1 MPHTPLKRKED
12 IGLSPYELK
21 FRGRHRFQEVQMTVW
36 AIDTEDV
43 QEATIHSAEELQ
55 SYKDSDR
62 LIWLNIDGLHNE
74 KLMEELADTMHI
86 PADILSDVMEPATRP
101 QMEEFDNGLF
111 VSLKIMQ
118 FNEKLHQVSIDN
130 LSIVMMNNL
139 LITFL
144 EEKCSQFDPVIE
156 RLRKH
161 TRRFRTM
168 GTDYLAFALLDVVID
183 NYIFIL
189 GMLGEKIETLENKM
203 VLTPD
208 RNLLESINLL
218 KHELSDL
225 GRYIRPAREM
235 IMSLVK
241 LDSDLVTPKN
251 DKHYKELHDNI
262 NQAVELL
269 DYYHELLYDE
279 LNIYHSSM
287 STRLN
292 DIMAL
297 LTVFSVVFIPLTFIV
312 GVYGMNFENM
322 PELHLKYGY
331 IIVWGIMLLIAAG
344 MLWYFKKKKWF

>member
-1 MPHTPLKRKED
+1 MPHTPLKRQED

-21 FRGRHRFQEVQMTVW
+21 FRGRHRSQDVQMTVFEFD
-36 AIDTEDV
+36 AEDV
-43 QEATIHSAEELQ
+43 QETTIQSVEALQ
-55 SYKDSDR
+55 SYKDSKK

-74 KLMEELADTMHI
+74 KLMQELADHLHI

-101 QMEEFDNGLF
+101 QVEEFDNGLF
-111 VSLKIMQ
+111 VSIKMMQ
-118 FNEKLHQVSIDN
+118 FNEGLHQVSIDN
-130 LSIVMMNNL
+130 LSIVMMHNL

-144 EEKCSQFDPVIE
+144 EEKCNQFNPVKE
-156 RLRKH
+156 RLKKH
-161 TRRFRTM
+161 TRRFRTL

-183 NYIFIL
+183 HYIYIL
-189 GMLGEKIETLENKM
+189 GKLGEKIEALDNKM
-203 VLTPD
+203 ALNPD
-208 RNLLESINLL
+208 RRILESINLL

-225 GRYIRPAREM
+225 GRDIKPAKEM

-241 LDSDLVTPKN
+241 KDSDFITPIN
-251 DKHYKELHDNI
+251 NNHYKELQDNI

-269 DYYHELLYDE
+269 DYYRELLYDE

-297 LTVFSVVFIPLTFIV
+297 LTVFSVIFIPLTFMV
-312 GVYGMNFENM
+312 GVYGMNFDHM
-322 PELHLKYGY
+322 PELHLRYGY
-331 IIVWGIMLLIAAG
+331 FIVWGVMLLIAAG

>member
-21 FRGRHRFQEVQMTVW
+21 FRGRHRSEEVQMTVW
-36 AIDTEDV
+36 TIGAGEV

-55 SYKDSDR
+55 SYTDSDN
-62 LIWLNIDGLHNE
+62 LIWLNVDGLHNE
-74 KLMEELADTMHI
+74 QLMEELADTLHI

-111 VSLKIMQ
+111 VSLKMMQ
-118 FNEKLHQVSIDN
+118 FNEKLHQLSIDN
-130 LSIVMMNNL
+130 LSVVMMNNL
-139 LITFL
+139 LITFQ

-156 RLRKH
+156 RLKKH
-161 TRRFRTM
+161 TRRFRAM

-183 NYIFIL
+183 HYIFIL
-189 GMLGEKIETLENKM
+189 GMLGEKIETLENTM

-208 RNLLESINLL
+208 RKLLESINLL

-235 IMSLVK
+235 LISLVK
-241 LDSDLVTPKN
+241 LDSDFITPKN
-251 DKHYKELHDNI
+251 DKHYKELQDNI

-269 DYYHELLYDE
+269 DYYRELLYDE

-312 GVYGMNFENM
+312 GVYGMNFDHM
-322 PELHLKYGY
+322 PELHLRYGY
-331 IIVWGIMLLIAAG
+331 VIVWGVMVLIAAG

>member
-1 MPHTPLKRKED
+1 MPQPLKRKED

-21 FRGRHRFQEVQMTVW
+21 FRGRHRSEEVQMTVRT
-36 AIDTEDV
+36 IGIEQVEET
-43 QEATIHSAEELQ
+43 TIHTVEELP
-55 SYKDSDR
+55 SLNDSDKI
-62 LIWLNIDGLHNE
+62 IWLNIDGLHNE
-74 KLMEELADTMHI
+74 KLMEELATTLHI

-111 VSLKIMQ
+111 VSLKMMQ
-118 FNEKLHQVSIDN
+118 FNERLHQVSIDN

-139 LITFL
+139 LITFQ
-144 EEKCSQFDPVIE
+144 EEKCSLFDPVLE
-156 RLRKH
+156 RLKKH

-183 NYIFIL
+183 HYIFVL
-189 GMLGEKIETLENKM
+189 GMHGEKIETLENKM

-208 RNLLESINLL
+208 RKLLESINQL

-225 GRYIRPAREM
+225 GRYVRPAREM

-241 LDSDLVTPKN
+241 LDSDLITSKN
-251 DKHYKELHDNI
+251 DKHYKELQDNI

-312 GVYGMNFENM
+312 GVYGMNFDHM
-322 PELHLKYGY
+322 PELHLRYGY
-331 IIVWGIMLLIAAG
+331 LIVWGVMVLVAAT

>member
-21 FRGRHRFQEVQMTVW
+21 FRGRHRSQAVEMTVF
-36 AIDTEDV
+36 AFSTEEV
-43 QEATIHSAEELQ
+43 LKTTIHSIEELQ
-55 SYKDSDR
+55 SYRDSDK

-74 KLMEELADTMHI
+74 KLMEELTDNLHI
-86 PADILSDVMEPATRP
+86 PADILSDVMEPGMRP
-101 QMEEFDNGLF
+101 HTEEFDNGLF

-118 FNEKLHQVSIDN
+118 FKETLHQVSIDN
-130 LSIVMMNNL
+130 LSIVLMNNL

-144 EEKCSQFDPVIE
+144 EEKCTQFNPVEE
-156 RLRKH
+156 RLKKH
-161 TRRFRTM
+161 TRRFRAM

-189 GMLGEKIETLENKM
+189 GMHGEIIETLENKM
-203 VLTPD
+203 VLSPD
-208 RNLLESINLL
+208 RRILESINLL

-241 LDSDLVTPKN
+241 LDCDFITPKN
-251 DKHYKELHDNI
+251 NKHYKELQDNI

-292 DIMAL
+292 DIMAF
-297 LTVFSVVFIPLTFIV
+297 LTVFSAVFIPLTFIV
-312 GVYGMNFENM
+312 GVYGMNFDHM
-322 PELHLKYGY
+322 PELHLRYGY
-331 IIVWGIMLLIAAG
+331 IIVWGVMLLIAAG
-344 MLWYFKKKKWF
+344 MLWYFKSKKWF